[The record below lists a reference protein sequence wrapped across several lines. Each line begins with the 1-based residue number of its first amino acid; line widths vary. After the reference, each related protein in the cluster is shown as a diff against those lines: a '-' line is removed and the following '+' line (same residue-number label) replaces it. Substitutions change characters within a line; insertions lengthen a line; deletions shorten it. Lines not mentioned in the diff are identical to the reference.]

1 MTSILIIL
9 VVLFALFVYFL
20 PTIIA
25 YNRSV
30 KGTMWIFVL
39 NTFLAGTV
47 VVYIVLL
54 IWACTGAKQNEE
66 YE

>member
-1 MTSILIIL
+1 MTTIVIALI
-9 VVLFALFVYFL
+9 VLFALFVYFL

-30 KGTMWIFVL
+30 KGAGWIFIL
-39 NTFLAGTV
+39 NILLAGTV

-54 IWACTGAKQNEE
+54 IWACTAEKQ
-66 YE
+66 YKK